1 MSLIL
6 DLLFPRLCLG
16 CGQKG
21 GYFCTSCLN
30 KQFTN
35 SPVCTTKNPLIEG
48 HFSLYKYND
57 LIKKIITEIKYGFV
71 TDIIDSFTDT
81 SASIIK
87 TNFSHLL
94 TYWQKNNFVLVPIP
108 LHYYRQNWRGFNQSV
123 LIGKLLAQKLNL
135 KYSDQLLIRSKNT
148 HVQAKIHS
156 KLAKRSNLN
165 GAFSCIDPLLIPS
178 NIILFDDV
186 STTFSTLNSA
196 FQTLSKDGSPFHCW
210 FLTLSGK

>member
-6 DLLFPRLCLG
+6 NFLFPIKCLG

-21 GYFCTSCLN
+21 DYFCSSCLN
-30 KQFTN
+30 KQTTH
-35 SPVCTTKNPLIEG
+35 SPIFSTKNPQIEG
-48 HFSLYKYND
+48 HLSLYKYNS

-71 TDIIDSFTDT
+71 TDVIESFTDNC
-81 SASIIK
+81 ANLIK
-87 TNFSHLL
+87 NNFSNLL
-94 TYWQKNNFVLVPIP
+94 TYWQKNDFVLIPIP

-135 KYSDQLLIRSKNT
+135 KFNDQLLFRSKNT
-148 HVQAKIHS
+148 HVQAKL
-156 KLAKRSNLN
+156 KNKTDKKTNLSN
-165 GAFSCIDPLLIPS
+165 AFCVFDQEIPQ

-186 STTFSTLNSA
+186 ATTFSTLNSA
-196 FQTLSKDGSPFHCW
+196 YQTLSSHGSPSHFW